1 MCSLDS
7 SDLKYNEFFFQKGF
21 TTSSALGFAE
31 SREILFKIENP
42 FFDSPKG
49 THREDLFNKCDC
61 QIVTKQ
67 HLINQKIF

>member
-1 MCSLDS
+1 M
-7 SDLKYNEFFFQKGF
+7 NFFSKRIHNIIRIGICRKD
-21 TTSSALGFAE
+21 
-31 SREILFKIENP
+31 REILFKIENP